1 MAVGN
6 YETAP
11 HSTIMIS
18 PTDMLFL
25 HLMKTPLL
33 ILFLALA
40 QFVSAQDV
48 PDCPDMRCWSIRDN
62 DTTDRYIF
70 ADTALIRISPD
81 TKQPPADTLFAGD
94 NITVTGIVPKA
105 LTIRGLKG
113 PWLKINY
120 TKNGQPKTGYIWQG
134 LVSFVPL
141 RRGDVKFVLGI
152 ERRADSVTGSGKDK
166 HTRQRFLVKLK
177 VVQQGVIRAKAG
189 FITDDDESANFCD
202 GKVMSGMGLS
212 NVQHII
218 DITFTGGACAI
229 PTYDYYFAF
238 TKNGQL
244 IRFPDKFNVSDA
256 GAYYHGESFTFP
268 NEKNGK
274 PDAILW
280 KMIEEEATEETDKN
294 GEPKYKVTAKKST
307 VYTWD
312 GANEKISGPVKL

>member
-1 MAVGN
+1 MN
-6 YETAP
+6 
-11 HSTIMIS
+11 SQ
-18 PTDMLFL
+18 TDMLFL
-25 HLMKTPLL
+25 HLMKTLL
-33 ILFLALA
+33 LFVFLSVGQFALA
-40 QFVSAQDV
+40 QDE
-48 PDCPDMRCWSIRDN
+48 PDFPDMRSWSIRYN

-94 NITVTGIVPKA
+94 NITVTGMEPKT

-120 TKNGQPKTGYIWQG
+120 TKNGQAKTGYIWQG
-134 LVSFVPL
+134 LVSCREL

-166 HTRQRFLVKLK
+166 VIRRRFLVKLK
-177 VVQQGVIRAKAG
+177 VVQQGTVRAKAG

-218 DITFTGGACAI
+218 DITFSGGACGV
-229 PTYDYYFAF
+229 PSYDYYFAF
-238 TKNGQL
+238 TRSGQL

-256 GAYYHGESFTFP
+256 GVYYHGETFTFP

-274 PDAILW
+274 PDTILW
-280 KMIEEEATEETDKN
+280 KMTEEEATEETDKN
-294 GEPKYKVTAKKST
+294 GEPKYKVTASKSAT
-307 VYTWD
+307 YTWD
-312 GANEKISGPVKL
+312 GVNEKISGQASK